1 MTRALSLTPW
11 RRGFGGVIAVGGM
24 LLLARECVSALG
36 ALPAPARLALSGGLW
51 AAGATAAGTLP
62 VLLAKKLSP
71 RHYDAALGLGGGVML
86 AATAFSLMLPAIA
99 ASKSGGAGPLGAS
112 LIVGAGV
119 LLGMALVM
127 LLSHMVQAEHV
138 LENRAGGVTRGD
150 AAALSR
156 AWLFVGAVALHN
168 LPEGWAI
175 GVAYGGIDPLK
186 AGTLATGIAI
196 QDIPEGLVVALA
208 LRGVGYGRV
217 FSALLGAASGLI
229 EPVGA
234 VVGALLMDVGAGM
247 LPWGLASA
255 AGAMLYVTC
264 HEVIPESQ
272 RNGNCRTASCA
283 LVIGF
288 IVMMVLDTAFS

>member
-1 MTRALSLTPW
+1 MAIALSLTPW
-11 RRGFGGVIAVGGM
+11 RRGLGTVIALGGS
-24 LLLARECVSALG
+24 LLLARECVLALV
-36 ALPAPARLALSGGLW
+36 ALPAAARLALTGGLW
-51 AAGATAAGTLP
+51 AAAATAAGTLP
-62 VLLAKKLSP
+62 VLLAKKFSP
-71 RHYDAALGLGGGVML
+71 RHYDAALGLGAGVML
-86 AATAFSLMLPAIA
+86 AATAFSLVLPAIA
-99 ASKSGGAGPLGAS
+99 ASKAGGAGPLGAS
-112 LIVGAGV
+112 LIVGSGV

-127 LLSHMVQAEHV
+127 LLGHMVHAERV
-138 LENRAGGVTRGD
+138 LENAGARDDG
-150 AAALSR
+150 AAVSR

-217 FSALLGAASGLI
+217 FAALLGAASGLI

-234 VVGALLMDVGAGM
+234 VAGALLMDVGAGL

-264 HEVIPESQ
+264 HEVLPESQ

-283 LVIGF
+283 FVVGF

>member
-1 MTRALSLTPW
+1 MTPW
-11 RRGFGGVIAVGGM
+11 RRGLGAVVAVAGA
-24 LLLARECVSALG
+24 LFLARECVLALG
-36 ALPAPARLALSGGLW
+36 ALPATAGLALSGGLW

-62 VLLAKKLSP
+62 VLLAKKFSQ

-86 AATAFSLMLPAIA
+86 AATAFSLVLPAIA
-99 ASKSGGAGPLGAS
+99 ASKAGGVGAWGAS
-112 LIVGAGV
+112 LTVAAGV
-119 LLGMALVM
+119 LLGMAVVM
-127 LLSHMVQAEHV
+127 LLSHLVQTERV
-138 LENRAGGVTRGD
+138 LENGGAADAG
-150 AAALSR
+150 AALSR

-175 GVAYGGIDPLK
+175 GVAYGGIDPVK

-229 EPVGA
+229 EPLGA
-234 VVGALLMDVGAGM
+234 VAGALLIDVSAGM

-264 HEVIPESQ
+264 HEVIPESH
-272 RNGNCRTASCA
+272 RHGNSRTASCA
-283 LVIGF
+283 FVIGF
-288 IVMMVLDTAFS
+288 IIMMVLDTAFS

>member
-1 MTRALSLTPW
+1 MTMRIYLTPW
-11 RRGFGGVIAVGGM
+11 RRGLAALIA
-24 LLLARECVSALG
+24 LAGSLFVASEAVLALG
-36 ALPAPARLALSGGLW
+36 ALPATVALALTGGLW
-51 AAGATAAGTLP
+51 AALATAAGTLP
-62 VLLAKKLSP
+62 VLLSKKFSQ

-86 AATAFSLMLPAIA
+86 AATAFSLLLPAIA
-99 ASKSGGAGPLGAS
+99 SSKAAGAGPWGAS
-112 LIVGAGV
+112 LVVGAGV

-127 LLSHMVQAEHV
+127 LLSHLVHAERV
-138 LENRAGGVTRGD
+138 LESGGAGDNG
-150 AAALSR
+150 AALSR

-234 VVGALLMDVGAGM
+234 VAGALLIDISAGM

-264 HEVIPESQ
+264 HEVIPESH
-272 RNGNCRTASCA
+272 RHGNSRTASCA
-283 LVIGF
+283 FVVGF
-288 IVMMVLDTAFS
+288 IIMMVLDTAFS